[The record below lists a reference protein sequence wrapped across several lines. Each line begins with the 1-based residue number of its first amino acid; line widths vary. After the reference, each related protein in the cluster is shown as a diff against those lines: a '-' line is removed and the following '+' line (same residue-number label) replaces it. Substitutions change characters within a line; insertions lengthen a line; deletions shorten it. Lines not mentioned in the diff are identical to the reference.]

1 MNGPRFA
8 PPRRDKPTRFAVWV
22 AFECVRFVKTLGP
35 LRKNVE
41 VGSDEFPNQ
50 PVSFASFSPALK
62 EKLHAGRPN

>member
-22 AFECVRFVKTLGP
+22 GVKTLGP